1 MAEEKGDPR
10 EMQNS
15 TYKDQAE
22 KLSKEWYE
30 GLGIML
36 GGKINLPEMMEYWI
50 TYRLIGIY
58 EQGDILNRGID
69 SEYMPGDKRNL
80 REDADGEQ

>member
-15 TYKDQAE
+15 VYKDQSE

-30 GLGIML
+30 GLGIVL

-58 EQGDILNRGID
+58 EQGDVVNRGID
-69 SEYMPGDKRNL
+69 GDYTPGDKRNL
-80 REDADGEQ
+80 EDTDGEQ

>member
-15 TYKDQAE
+15 PYKEQAE
-22 KLSKEWYE
+22 KLSKEWYD

-58 EQGDILNRGID
+58 EQGDSLNRGLGGD
-69 SEYMPGDKRNL
+69 YMPGDRRNL
-80 REDADGEQ
+80 GEDTDGEQ